1 MGVSAPDV
9 ITYVGVPLAVLGVLP
24 ILWTAL
30 KTLLLSYQIRKELSK
45 NLDAIDLR
53 KHVATNTDILSGQVT
68 VIYDRVRLRPIP
80 TTHESYGRLIP
91 VYSRSKLRG
100 GSWTILRWDVD
111 ISDWWEAA
119 PSKYT
124 LTPSDHLRQPATRI
138 NFASLMSVLLDL
150 DTVVYAEGVKKLNAD
165 ESRTVPGTVLLKT
178 RSGSP
183 VLSTSSLD
191 NGEESEMLGLKLHWP
206 GVEMSFG
213 NSQGKSSAQRKWLQ
227 IMPALK
233 PRRALR
239 TRMLARRNEGK
250 VYSFVTQNS
259 NPVDDGKQVRGPNGR
274 TWPTSAF
281 QKYQNSQ
288 EMVDAF
294 EMDLKP
300 DEAGWEYILDDPGE
314 DTDEERWTD
323 PLKHAQSKM
332 QRKKR
337 LQDLKSS
344 WKTPSK
350 YLESKDVMDPA
361 LFCVDLSLDQPFIEV
376 YFEHS
381 GIQQA
386 HLIRIPFYNFTQL
399 DIQHL
404 QSSQMKSEIKNTDK
418 DNAGEWVSSFV
429 KALASRNQ
437 VLCKYKIPLKLLNF
451 AQESY
456 QLKPTIPCGVLL
468 ELKFISQEDCPKWK
482 PEDAW
487 EIYMDKSKNGLYSKK
502 WGKPTYNKFNH
513 PGPHHTLVDQD
524 EIREQVS
531 RNRIPHALQSPRW
544 PITKVADL
552 LTVWLRQEFEFEEED
567 ASPIQIAEWTL
578 HRMLLYPAEAKEVAR
593 MLNKWQSWSDYNALS
608 EADYNTIKGHKTT
621 FALAACLLNLLG
633 EYANSADVHT
643 EDLLDECLA
652 KWDDVLLN

>member
-30 KTLLLSYQIRKELSK
+30 KTLLLSYQIRNELSK
-45 NLDAIDLR
+45 NLDAVGLR
-53 KHVATNTDILSGQVT
+53 MHVTTNTDILSGQVT

-80 TTHESYGRLIP
+80 TAHESYGRLIP

-100 GSWTILRWDVD
+100 GSWTILRWDMDV
-111 ISDWWEAA
+111 SDWWEAA

-124 LTPSDHLRQPATRI
+124 LTPSDHLRQPAARI
-138 NFASLMSVLLDL
+138 NFASLISVLLDL
-150 DTVVYAEGVKKLNAD
+150 DTVVYPEGVKKLNAD

-183 VLSTSSLD
+183 VLSISSLD
-191 NGEESEMLGLKLHWP
+191 SNEESETLGLKLHWS
-206 GVEMSFG
+206 GVEMGFG

-227 IMPALK
+227 ITPALK

-239 TRMLARRNEGK
+239 TRVMARRNEGK
-250 VYSFVTQNS
+250 IYSFVSQNS
-259 NPVDDGKQVRGPNGR
+259 NPIDQGKQVRGPNGR
-274 TWPTSAF
+274 TWPISAF
-281 QKYQNSQ
+281 QRYQNSQ
-288 EMVDAF
+288 EMIDAF

-314 DTDEERWTD
+314 DTDEQKWTD
-323 PLKHAQSKM
+323 PLRHAQSKM

-337 LQDLKSS
+337 LQDLKSN
-344 WKTPSK
+344 WETPSNFLK
-350 YLESKDVMDPA
+350 SKDVMDPA
-361 LFCVDLSLDQPFIEV
+361 LFCVDLNLDQPLIEL

-386 HLIRIPFYNFTQL
+386 HLIRIPFYKFIQL
-399 DIQHL
+399 DVRHL
-404 QSSQMKSEIKNTDK
+404 QPSQMKSEIESRDKDK
-418 DNAGEWVSSFV
+418 DNAGEWLSSFV
-429 KALASRNQ
+429 KALATRSQ
-437 VLCKYKIPLKLLNF
+437 VLCKYSIPLKLINF

-456 QLKPTIPCGVLL
+456 KLKPTIPCGVLL
-468 ELKFISQEDCPKWK
+468 ELKLISQEDCIKWK

-487 EIYMDKSKNGLYSKK
+487 AIFMDQSQNSTYSTS
-502 WGKPTYNKFNH
+502 WGKPTFNH
-513 PGPHHTLVDQD
+513 LGPHPKLVDQN
-524 EIREQVS
+524 EIKEQVS
-531 RNRIPHALQSPRW
+531 RNQIPHALQSPLW
-544 PITKVADL
+544 PVAKVADL

-593 MLNKWQSWSDYNALS
+593 MLNKWQAWGEYNTLV

-621 FALAACLLNLLG
+621 FALAACLLSVLG

-643 EDLLDECLA
+643 EYLLDECLA
-652 KWDDVLLN
+652 KWDDVLLG